1 MDLTENAELIL
12 KKHYLAKDKN
22 GKIIETPAQMFK
34 RVAKAISA
42 NDDKYEEEF
51 FRLMS
56 EGTFLPNS
64 PTLMNAGC
72 ELGQL
77 SACFV
82 LPIEDSIKDIF
93 KTLGNM
99 ALIHQSGGGT
109 GFNFSKLRKKGSAVK
124 TTHGIASGPVSF
136 MEIFDCAT
144 NVIRQGGRRR
154 GANMGI
160 LNIDHPDILEFISA
174 KKDPNRLSNFNLS
187 VAVTD
192 KFMES
197 VKKDLKYTLKDPV
210 NGRIIESLPSKDVFS
225 KIIGAAWETGDPG
238 IIFIDQINREN
249 PLKRIGIIDATNPC
263 GEQPLFANESCN
275 LGSINL
281 SKFVNKTT
289 IDFEQLKTV
298 VQTAVRFLDNAI
310 DINKYPLEEISI
322 ATKANRKI
330 GLGVMGF
337 ADLLIKLGIPYNS
350 EKAILTAE
358 KIMPFIQRESH
369 RASEE
374 LGKLKGSFANFDK
387 SRYKNKVKFMRNA
400 AVTTIAPTGTISIIA
415 NCTSGI
421 EPIFGIAYI
430 RALADGHEMVEYNE
444 LFEKAAKKE
453 RFWVSDLLKKILNEG
468 GIKEFPQIPQ
478 DVKNLFLCACEI
490 PAEQHIKIAAAFQ
503 KYTDNAVSKTVNL
516 PNSATKEDI
525 QHIFFLAYKLK
536 CKGITVFRSGSKKEQ
551 VLSIKSEDTNRLVVE
566 SEYSGGCPVD
576 YCTV

>member
-56 EGTFLPNS
+56 DGIFLPNS

-93 KTLGNM
+93 KTLGDM

-109 GFNFSKLRKKGSAVK
+109 GFNFSKLRKKGSSVK
-124 TTHGIASGPVSF
+124 TTHGVASGPVSF

-160 LNIDHPDILEFISA
+160 LNIDHPDILEFTNA

-192 KFMES
+192 KFMEAA
-197 VKKDLKYTLKDPV
+197 KKDLKYSLKDPV
-210 NGRIIESLPSKDVFS
+210 NGKKIESLFAKEVFN
-225 KIIGAAWETGDPG
+225 KIVEAAWETGDPG
-238 IIFIDQINREN
+238 IIFIDEINRQN
-249 PLKRIGIIDATNPC
+249 PLKKIGIIDATNPC

-281 SKFVNKTT
+281 SKFVNKST
-289 IDFEQLKTV
+289 IDFEQLEIV
-298 VQTAVRFLDNAI
+298 VQAAVRFLDNAI
-310 DINKYPLEEISI
+310 DVNKYPLEEISL

-337 ADLLIKLGIPYNS
+337 ANMLIKLGIPYNS

-358 KIMPFIQRESH
+358 KIMSFIQKESH
-369 RASEE
+369 KESQE
-374 LGKLKGSFANFDK
+374 LGKLKGSFPNFDK

-444 LFEKAAKKE
+444 LFEKIARKE
-453 RFWVSDLLKKILNEG
+453 KFWTSDLLKNILNEG

-490 PAEQHIKIAAAFQ
+490 PAEQHIKIASAFQ

-516 PNSATKEDI
+516 PNTATKEDI
-525 QHIFFLAYKLK
+525 QNIFFLAYKLK
-536 CKGITVFRSGSKKEQ
+536 CKGITIFRSGSKKEQ